1 MKKKAKHPKTPNAHG
16 LDSKLDGVPP
26 KKIKRKKSDTPF
38 VAITKVE
45 NKKRR
50 KNGESNSDK
59 SVKSK
64 SSDVKKAINNASP
77 KAEQDVVEKAKEHV
91 VKEAKQ
97 DVVEKAKQDVAEKV
111 KQDVVEKA
119 KQDVAEK
126 AKQATHSEDNG
137 KPVAEGDKDST
148 EDVAEETSAS
158 SKVGALVN
166 FTVNIALAKMIS
178 DVVETLDDMSSKI
191 KHNMRM
197 SAEFQKQWK

>member
-1 MKKKAKHPKTPNAHG
+1 MSTPTPNNNTSRPATPVADLMTTLGTSSSIRIPLPIKKKANHPKTPKAHG

-64 SSDVKKAINNASP
+64 SNDVKKAINNASP
-77 KAEQDVVEKAKEHV
+77 KAKQDVVEKAKEHV
-91 VKEAKQ
+91 VNE
-97 DVVEKAKQDVAEKV
+97 AKQDVAEKV
-111 KQDVVEKA
+111 KH
-119 KQDVAEK
+119 
-126 AKQATHSEDNG
+126 ATHSEDNG

-166 FTVNIALAKMIS
+166 FTVNTALAKMIC

-191 KHNMRM
+191 
-197 SAEFQKQWK
+197 A